1 MDDLGKILPFS
12 EKACK
17 PADAAETLKLL
28 KVYMAIRKPSDRQ
41 KAFRMVEEFAARL
54 KSE

>member
-1 MDDLGKILPFS
+1 MDDSGKVLPFS
-12 EKACK
+12 KRACE
-17 PADAAETLKLL
+17 PADAVETLRLL